1 MAYSTSV
8 VNLLSDCFVS
18 ENGASGINC
27 PLQTATKMVPVP
39 ESLMSPDYRPAVSSG
54 MAGCGVRPKP
64 AIVNNTQNRRPVPRG
79 SPKLSRS
86 LHSSPLLSRQR
97 GGQIKQRAVTLVRR
111 RTSPQGIGPQDVAP
125 INSSED
131 EDSEMSASKLE
142 TIRHRAQERWQRKEA
157 TSNNAGSSSCGR
169 FLRRRR

>member
-1 MAYSTSV
+1 
-8 VNLLSDCFVS
+8 VNILSNCFVS

-39 ESLMSPDYRPAVSSG
+39 ESLMSPDYRPAVSTG
-54 MAGCGVRPKP
+54 MTGCGVRPKSSV
-64 AIVNNTQNRRPVPRG
+64 VNSTQNRRPVPRG

-97 GGQIKQRAVTLVRR
+97 GGQTKQCTVALARR
-111 RTSPQGIGPQDVAP
+111 RTSPQRIGQQDVAP
-125 INSSED
+125 VNSSED
-131 EDSEMSASKLE
+131 EDSEMLASKLE

-169 FLRRRR
+169 FLRIRR